1 MFHKFDLQ
9 AERAVHSAGRCYF
22 KTPAGHPDRVLPFHG
37 ICYTEKGEMG
47 IGQEEESFT
56 VKSDHLLILHAG
68 LHHYPISICPQGTK
82 TLYVHMYPAP
92 EDKHSVHKTD
102 GFLPS
107 LVDCS
112 RSPRVKQLFEDII
125 YYAATPGNYRN
136 VILSS
141 LCRLLL
147 CSLVEVV
154 YPTPASDPVV
164 LSAVSD
170 IMRSPDKFL
179 SEEELA
185 DIAGV
190 SVRTLRKRFTA
201 CFGQTPRAWQMDR
214 KLMDISSVLLSH
226 TNITLRELAEN
237 YGFCD
242 EFYLSRCFRERFGMP
257 PGQFRKK
264 NLR

>member
-1 MFHKFDLQ
+1 QRFDLS
-9 AERAVHSAGRCYF
+9 AERTVDTAGRCYF
-22 KTPAGHPDRVLPFHG
+22 KTPAAHPDRILPFFVLA
-37 ICYTEKGEMG
+37 YMEKGEWA
-47 IGQEEESFT
+47 IGQDGETLSVREDDAF
-56 VKSDHLLILHAG
+56 IYYPG
-68 LHHYPISICPQGTK
+68 LRHYPVSFCSPGTR
-82 TLYVHMYPAP
+82 TLYVHMLPVPGDRAEP
-92 EDKHSVHKTD
+92 GQTEGS
-102 GFLPS
+102 LPS
-107 LVDCS
+107 IVDCS

-125 YYAATPGNYRN
+125 YYAATPVNNKN

-190 SVRTLRKRFTA
+190 SVRTLRKRFVA